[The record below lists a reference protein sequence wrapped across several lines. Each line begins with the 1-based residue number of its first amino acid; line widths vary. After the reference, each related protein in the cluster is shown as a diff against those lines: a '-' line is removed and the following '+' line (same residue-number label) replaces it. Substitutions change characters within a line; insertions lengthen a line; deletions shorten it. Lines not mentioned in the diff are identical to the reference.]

1 MRAFIGLN
9 LPNETTLKLSSLQDI
24 LKETGA
30 KISWVKP
37 ANLHITL
44 KFLGEIGPEQLET
57 TKIALKN
64 TADHFSCF
72 TATLAE
78 LAVFPD
84 TREPRIIWVG
94 INQANGEIKQLA
106 ETLEVNLKTPGVK
119 QENDNFLAHITIG
132 RIKSKTNLKALSEKI
147 SAYRAYCAGTSVNFK
162 IDKIAL
168 FESKLTSGGPV
179 YEKLAEENLK
189 MS

>member
-9 LPNETTLKLSSLQDI
+9 LPNETTLKLSALQDI
-24 LKETGA
+24 LKETDA
-30 KISWVKP
+30 KVNWIKP
-37 ANLHITL
+37 VNLHITL
-44 KFLGEIGPEQLET
+44 KFLGEIGPEQLESA
-57 TKIALKN
+57 KIAVKN

-94 INQANGEIKQLA
+94 LGQGNDQIKQLA
-106 ETLEVNLKTPGVK
+106 AALETALSGFGIT
-119 QENDNFLAHITIG
+119 QENRSFLTHITIG
-132 RIKSKTNLKALSEKI
+132 RVRSGANLKVLFEKI
-147 SAYRAYCAGTSVNFK
+147 SACRTYCADTPVHFK

-189 MS
+189 IN